1 MSKQKQI
8 RNKSGFIVHTSMK
21 QSIIVLI
28 LANILF
34 YFWFY
39 VPFSDGKE
47 RYFFQEDQIYMASML
62 ILPVAV
68 IYFVI
73 SVYYRFI
80 KKRRLIIKSSYI
92 YDLASP
98 LSIGKIDKKDIDGID
113 IHNNFISKYMSG
125 GTVVLYLK
133 HESFPQLEKYDYE
146 IKIHNLDISQRAEN
160 ILLHYP
166 I

>member
-1 MSKQKQI
+1 
-8 RNKSGFIVHTSMK
+8 MK

-39 VPFSDGKE
+39 VPFKDDTE